1 MNFLRPLFDRED
13 VTVIVRSGAVRD
25 LIQRLVAHELDIVL
39 SNHNPPR
46 AKDDTWVVHTID
58 QQPVSLVGPPPVRSL
73 SLEALLTEV
82 PLVLPTVESG
92 VRIAFDGLVE
102 RLGLRPRIAAEVD
115 DMAMLRLVARGHRG
129 LAVLPP
135 VVVQDELD
143 GGALVEHRQLPGI
156 NEPFFAITV
165 PRRLRHPLLDEL
177 LGPLGADRSMDS
189 QLP

>member
-1 MNFLRPLFDRED
+1 MSWTSCCQTTTHRGP
-13 VTVIVRSGAVRD
+13 
-25 LIQRLVAHELDIVL
+25 
-39 SNHNPPR
+39 
-46 AKDDTWVVHTID
+46 KTI
-58 QQPVSLVGPPPVRSL
+58 PGWSIPSISSPFSLVGPPPVRSL